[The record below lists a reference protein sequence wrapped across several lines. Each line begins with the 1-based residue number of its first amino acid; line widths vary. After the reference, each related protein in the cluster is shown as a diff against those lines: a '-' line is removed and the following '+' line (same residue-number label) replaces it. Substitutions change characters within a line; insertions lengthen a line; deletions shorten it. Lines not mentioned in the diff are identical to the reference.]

1 MDGRLYLD
9 INRLTRDTP
18 WAHGVLGAYSLWGGL
33 VLLAAMLVGG
43 WLWARTR
50 PDAPYRCALALLTGI
65 AAVVVLVLNQQ
76 VISPAFARPRPYLA
90 YPHALVL
97 LAKSP
102 DYSFPSDHAII
113 AGAFAAGLL
122 FRSRPLGTIA
132 AVAAVIL
139 AFARV
144 YTGMHYP
151 TDTIAGLL
159 IGAAITTALILLLRR
174 PTTTLADATTAG
186 PLRPLVS
193 DRASGDDTDLRAG
206 EGPGTRHA
214 ADHAAGRPLTEPGAA
229 GGGAR
234 HPDGTR

>member
-9 INRLTRDTP
+9 INRLARDTP

-50 PDAPYRCALALLTGI
+50 PDAPYRCALALLTGV
-65 AAVVVLVLNQQ
+65 AAVAVLVLNQQ
-76 VISPAFARPRPYLA
+76 VISPAVARPRPYLA

-97 LAKSP
+97 LTKSS
-102 DYSFPSDHAII
+102 DFSFPSDHAII

-122 FRSRPLGTIA
+122 FLSRPLGTIA
-132 AVAAVIL
+132 AVAAVVL

-159 IGAAITTALILLLRR
+159 IGAAVTTALILALRR
-174 PTTTLADATTAG
+174 PTTALANTIATG
-186 PLRPLVS
+186 PLRALVTS
-193 DRASGDDTDLRAG
+193 GTSGHDAHPEAASPVR
-206 EGPGTRHA
+206 
-214 ADHAAGRPLTEPGAA
+214 
-229 GGGAR
+229 
-234 HPDGTR
+234 